1 MSSVRNAMSAFP
13 GDSQRTETLQDS
25 SEPIVVIVTCFLSLR
40 SVCHYTCEIHSA
52 FRSQTK
58 TAFVYLF
65 WGVTLKPWSRAT
77 HRFSFEWHPD
87 IPIRYRC
94 VTVFLSSFCLVLL
107 SAALFPLF
115 HSPSYTPTY
124 TYTHTHKWE
133 RASLEL
139 AKHHSGSA
147 NHTQAP
153 FSVNS
158 TVPAVWPSSHLHR
171 HLLFFSAASCIM
183 TPCHRYAGNKMPAGT
198 YGIIC
203 SKLAE
208 PLKIFCGCLQLTVPS

>member
-1 MSSVRNAMSAFP
+1 MLSVRNAMSAFP
-13 GDSQRTETLQDS
+13 GDSQRTETLRDS

-52 FRSQTK
+52 FRSQTQ

-124 TYTHTHKWE
+124 TYTHTHTNENELHWSW
-133 RASLEL
+133 RSTTAAPLITLRHRSLWTQL
-139 AKHHSGSA
+139 FQRCG
-147 NHTQAP
+147 QAP
-153 FSVNS
+153 ISIA
-158 TVPAVWPSSHLHR
+158 T
-171 HLLFFSAASCIM
+171 FFFFLPRRA
-183 TPCHRYAGNKMPAGT
+183 
-198 YGIIC
+198 
-203 SKLAE
+203 
-208 PLKIFCGCLQLTVPS
+208 